1 MTAKDALNLVKEDV
15 EKVEQFLKDDIKTSV
30 PLINEVIL
38 YLLSSGGKRLRPV
51 FLALSARM
59 CGYKGENIPA
69 MSAVIEY
76 IHTATLLHDDIIDGA
91 KYRRKRPTANSLYG
105 NDVAVLCGDFLYSRS
120 YITLTEYG
128 AKQLQMILSSAA
140 LTMSEGEVIQLLK
153 TGDINLTFDDYIQII
168 TRKTAVLFSA
178 ACEIGGRLAEVSED
192 KIKALKNFGYY
203 LGLGFQMTDDILDY
217 MGNPEITG
225 KKNGTDLF
233 EGKLTLPV
241 IKTLEK
247 TNDSEKNII
256 AEIFKKKERNY
267 DDLKVLKDIMIKYDI
282 EKISEKTAD
291 EYINKSLNSL
301 NVFEDND
308 YRKALIALALAIL
321 GSVKFNT
328 ISLFVNILNLDD
340 VITAP

>member
-1 MTAKDALNLVKEDV
+1 MTAKDALNLVKEDI

-128 AKQLQMILSSAA
+128 AKQVQMILSSAA

-178 ACEIGGRLAEVSED
+178 ACEIGGRLAEVNEE
-192 KIKALKNFGYY
+192 KIKALKDFGYY

-247 TNDSEKNII
+247 ADENDKNII
-256 AEIFKKKERNY
+256 TEMFKKKERND
-267 DDLKVLKDIMIKYDI
+267 DDLKVLKDIMQKYDI

-301 NVFEDND
+301 NIFEDND
-308 YRKALIALALAIL
+308 YRKALIALALAMV
-321 GSVKFNT
+321 GR
-328 ISLFVNILNLDD
+328 
-340 VITAP
+340 TA

>member
-1 MTAKDALNLVKEDV
+1 MTSKEALELVKNDIDM
-15 EKVEQFLKDDIKTSV
+15 VEQFLKDDIKTSV

-51 FLALSARM
+51 FLALSAKL
-59 CGYKGENIPA
+59 CGYNGDKIPA

-105 NDVAVLCGDFLYSRS
+105 NDIAVLCGDFLYSRS

-128 AKQLQMILSSAA
+128 AKDVQMILSSAA

-153 TGDINLTFDDYIQII
+153 TGDINITFDDYIQII

-178 ACEIGGRLAEVSED
+178 ACEIGGRLAQVDEN
-192 KIKALKNFGYY
+192 KIKALKDFGYY

-217 MGNPEITG
+217 MGDPAVTG

-241 IKTLEK
+241 ILMLDMVSKEEK
-247 TNDSEKNII
+247 QTITDL
-256 AEIFKKKERNY
+256 FTKKERNEK
-267 DDLKVLKDIMIKYDI
+267 DLEILLSMMNKYNMK
-282 EKISEKTAD
+282 EISEKKAD
-291 EYINKSLNSL
+291 EYINMSLNSL
-301 NVFEDND
+301 NVFENNQYKD
-308 YRKALIALALAIL
+308 AFIALALAMV
-321 GSVKFNT
+321 GRNK
-328 ISLFVNILNLDD
+328 
-340 VITAP
+340 

>member
-1 MTAKDALNLVKEDV
+1 MKNYLEKYMTAKDALELVKEDIT
-15 EKVEQFLKDDIKTSV
+15 KVEQFLKDDIKTSV

-51 FLALSARM
+51 FLSLSAKM
-59 CGYKGENIPA
+59 CGYNGDKIPA

-105 NDVAVLCGDFLYSRS
+105 NDIAVLCGDFLYSRS

-128 AKQLQMILSSAA
+128 AKDVQMILSSAA

-153 TGDINLTFDDYIQII
+153 TGDINITFDDYIQII

-178 ACEIGGRLAEVSED
+178 ACEIGGRLAQVSEE
-192 KIKALKNFGYY
+192 KIKALKDFGYY

-217 MGNPEITG
+217 MGDEKATG
-225 KKNGTDLF
+225 KKNGTDLY

-241 IKTLEK
+241 IKLLECV
-247 TNDSEKNII
+247 DAAEKNII
-256 AEIFKKKERNY
+256 TDMFSKKERNEN
-267 DDLKVLKDIMIKYDI
+267 DLKTLKDIMEKYKIKD
-282 EKISEKTAD
+282 ISEKTAD
-291 EYINKSLNSL
+291 EYINKSLSSL
-301 NVFEDND
+301 DIFNDND
-308 YRKALIALALAIL
+308 YKKAMIALALAMV
-321 GSVKFNT
+321 GRN
-328 ISLFVNILNLDD
+328 
-340 VITAP
+340 A

>member
-1 MTAKDALNLVKEDV
+1 MTAKDALNLVKEDI

-38 YLLSSGGKRLRPV
+38 YLLSNGGKRLRPV

-128 AKQLQMILSSAA
+128 AKQVQMILSSAA

-192 KIKALKNFGYY
+192 KIKALKDFGYY

-247 TNDSEKNII
+247 ADDNEKSII
-256 AEIFKKKERNY
+256 TEMFKKKERND
-267 DDLKVLKDIMIKYDI
+267 DDLKILKDIMVKYDI

-301 NVFEDND
+301 NIFEDND
-308 YRKALIALALAIL
+308 YRKALITLALAMV
-321 GSVKFNT
+321 GR
-328 ISLFVNILNLDD
+328 
-340 VITAP
+340 TA

>member
-1 MTAKDALNLVKEDV
+1 MTAKDALNLVKEDI

-91 KYRRKRPTANSLYG
+91 KYRRKRPTVNSLYG

-128 AKQLQMILSSAA
+128 AKQVQMILSSAA

-192 KIKALKNFGYY
+192 KIKALKDFGYY

-247 TNDSEKNII
+247 ADDNEKSII
-256 AEIFKKKERNY
+256 TEMFKKKERND
-267 DDLKVLKDIMIKYDI
+267 DDLKVLKDIMVKYDI

-301 NVFEDND
+301 NIFEDND
-308 YRKALIALALAIL
+308 YRKALIALALAMV
-321 GSVKFNT
+321 GR
-328 ISLFVNILNLDD
+328 
-340 VITAP
+340 TA

>member
-1 MTAKDALNLVKEDV
+1 MTAKDALNLVKEDI

-128 AKQLQMILSSAA
+128 AKQVQMILSSAA

-178 ACEIGGRLAEVSED
+178 ACEIGGRLAEVSEE
-192 KIKALKNFGYY
+192 KIKALKDFGYY
-203 LGLGFQMTDDILDY
+203 LGLSFQMTDDILDY

-247 TNDSEKNII
+247 ANENEKNII
-256 AEIFKKKERNY
+256 TEMFKKKERND
-267 DDLKVLKDIMIKYDI
+267 DDLKVLKDIMVKYDI

-291 EYINKSLNSL
+291 EYINKSLSSL
-301 NVFEDND
+301 DIFEDND
-308 YRKALIALALAIL
+308 YRKALIALALAMV
-321 GSVKFNT
+321 GR
-328 ISLFVNILNLDD
+328 
-340 VITAP
+340 TA

>member
-1 MTAKDALNLVKEDV
+1 MTANEALNLVKDDI

-128 AKQLQMILSSAA
+128 AKEVQMILSSAA

-153 TGDINLTFDDYIQII
+153 TGDINLTCDDYIQII

-178 ACEIGGRLAEVSED
+178 ACEIGGRLAEVSEE
-192 KIKALKNFGYY
+192 KIKALKDFGYY
-203 LGLGFQMTDDILDY
+203 LGLSFQMTDDILDY

-247 TNDSEKNII
+247 ADENEKNII
-256 AEIFKKKERNY
+256 TEMFKKKERND
-267 DDLKVLKDIMIKYDI
+267 DDLKVLKDIMTKYDI

-301 NVFEDND
+301 DVFKDND
-308 YRKALIALALAIL
+308 YRKALIALALAMV
-321 GSVKFNT
+321 GR
-328 ISLFVNILNLDD
+328 
-340 VITAP
+340 TA

>member
-30 PLINEVIL
+30 HLINEVIL

-91 KYRRKRPTANSLYG
+91 KYRRKCPTANSLYG

-120 YITLTEYG
+120 YITLTEY
-128 AKQLQMILSSAA
+128 
-140 LTMSEGEVIQLLK
+140 
-153 TGDINLTFDDYIQII
+153 YIQII

-256 AEIFKKKERNY
+256 AEIFKKKERND

-308 YRKALIALALAIL
+308 YRKALIALALARVGRI
-321 GSVKFNT
+321 
-328 ISLFVNILNLDD
+328 
-340 VITAP
+340 A

>member
-1 MTAKDALNLVKEDV
+1 MTAKEALNLVKDDI

-59 CGYKGENIPA
+59 CGYTGENIPA

-128 AKQLQMILSSAA
+128 AKQVQMILSSAA

-192 KIKALKNFGYY
+192 KIKALKDFGYY

-247 TNDSEKNII
+247 ADNNEKNII
-256 AEIFKKKERNY
+256 TEMLKKKERND
-267 DDLKVLKDIMIKYDI
+267 DDLKILKDIMKKYDI

-291 EYINKSLNSL
+291 EYINKSLQSL

-308 YRKALIALALAIL
+308 YRKALIALALAMV
-321 GSVKFNT
+321 GR
-328 ISLFVNILNLDD
+328 
-340 VITAP
+340 AA

>member
-1 MTAKDALNLVKEDV
+1 MTAKDALNLVKEDI

-128 AKQLQMILSSAA
+128 AKQVQMILSSAA

-178 ACEIGGRLAEVSED
+178 ACEIGGRLAEVSEE
-192 KIKALKNFGYY
+192 KIKASKDFGYY
-203 LGLGFQMTDDILDY
+203 LGLSFQMTDDILDY
-217 MGNPEITG
+217 MSNPEITG

-247 TNDSEKNII
+247 ADENEKNII
-256 AEIFKKKERNY
+256 TEMFKKKERND
-267 DDLKVLKDIMIKYDI
+267 DDLKVLKDIMVKYDI

-291 EYINKSLNSL
+291 EYINKSLSSL
-301 NVFEDND
+301 DIFEDND
-308 YRKALIALALAIL
+308 YRKALIALALAMV
-321 GSVKFNT
+321 GR
-328 ISLFVNILNLDD
+328 
-340 VITAP
+340 TA

>member
-1 MTAKDALNLVKEDV
+1 MTAKDALNLVKEDI

-128 AKQLQMILSSAA
+128 AKQVQMILSSAA

-192 KIKALKNFGYY
+192 KIKALKDFGYY

-247 TNDSEKNII
+247 ADNNEKSII
-256 AEIFKKKERNY
+256 TEMFKKKERND
-267 DDLKVLKDIMIKYDI
+267 DDLKILKDIMVKYDI

-301 NVFEDND
+301 NIFEDND
-308 YRKALIALALAIL
+308 YRKALITLALAMV
-321 GSVKFNT
+321 GR
-328 ISLFVNILNLDD
+328 
-340 VITAP
+340 TA

>member
-1 MTAKDALNLVKEDV
+1 MTSKEALELVKNDIDM
-15 EKVEQFLKDDIKTSV
+15 VEQFLKDDIKTSV

-51 FLALSARM
+51 FLALSAKL
-59 CGYKGENIPA
+59 CGYNGDKIPA

-105 NDVAVLCGDFLYSRS
+105 NDIAVLCGDFLYSRS

-128 AKQLQMILSSAA
+128 AKDVQMILSSAA

-153 TGDINLTFDDYIQII
+153 TGDINITFDDYIQII

-178 ACEIGGRLAEVSED
+178 ACEIGGRLAQVAEN
-192 KIKALKNFGYY
+192 KIKALKDFGYY

-217 MGNPEITG
+217 MGDPAVTG

-241 IKTLEK
+241 ILMLDMVSKEEK
-247 TNDSEKNII
+247 QTITDL
-256 AEIFKKKERNY
+256 FTKKERNEK
-267 DDLKVLKDIMIKYDI
+267 DLEILLSIMNKYNMK
-282 EKISEKTAD
+282 EISEKKAD
-291 EYINKSLNSL
+291 EYINMSLNSL
-301 NVFEDND
+301 DVFENNQYKD
-308 YRKALIALALAIL
+308 ALIALALAMV
-321 GSVKFNT
+321 GRNK
-328 ISLFVNILNLDD
+328 
-340 VITAP
+340 

>member
-1 MTAKDALNLVKEDV
+1 MTAKDALNLVKKDI

-128 AKQLQMILSSAA
+128 AKQVQMILSSAA

-192 KIKALKNFGYY
+192 KIKALKDFGYY

-247 TNDSEKNII
+247 ADDNEKSII
-256 AEIFKKKERNY
+256 TEMFKKKERND
-267 DDLKVLKDIMIKYDI
+267 DDLKILKDIMVKYDI

-301 NVFEDND
+301 NIFEDND
-308 YRKALIALALAIL
+308 YRKALIALALAMV
-321 GSVKFNT
+321 GR
-328 ISLFVNILNLDD
+328 
-340 VITAP
+340 TA

>member
-1 MTAKDALNLVKEDV
+1 MTSKEALELVKNDIDM
-15 EKVEQFLKDDIKTSV
+15 VEQFLKDDIKTSV

-51 FLALSARM
+51 FLALSAKL
-59 CGYKGENIPA
+59 CGYNGDKIPA

-105 NDVAVLCGDFLYSRS
+105 NDIAVLCGDFLYSRS

-128 AKQLQMILSSAA
+128 AKDVQMILSSAA

-153 TGDINLTFDDYIQII
+153 TGDINITFDDYIQII

-178 ACEIGGRLAEVSED
+178 ACEIGGRLAQVDEN
-192 KIKALKNFGYY
+192 KIKALKDFGYY

-217 MGNPEITG
+217 MGDPAVTG

-241 IKTLEK
+241 ILMLEMVSK
-247 TNDSEKNII
+247 EEKQTITDL
-256 AEIFKKKERNY
+256 FTKKERNEK
-267 DDLKVLKDIMIKYDI
+267 DLEILLSIMNKYNMK
-282 EKISEKTAD
+282 EISEKKAD
-291 EYINKSLNSL
+291 EYINMSLNSL
-301 NVFEDND
+301 DVFENNQYKD
-308 YRKALIALALAIL
+308 ALIALALAMV
-321 GSVKFNT
+321 GRNK
-328 ISLFVNILNLDD
+328 
-340 VITAP
+340 

>member
-1 MTAKDALNLVKEDV
+1 MTAKEALNFVKDDI

-59 CGYKGENIPA
+59 CGYTGENIPA

-128 AKQLQMILSSAA
+128 AKQVQMILSSAA

-192 KIKALKNFGYY
+192 KIKALKDFGYY

-247 TNDSEKNII
+247 ADNNEKNII
-256 AEIFKKKERNY
+256 TEMFKKKERND
-267 DDLKVLKDIMIKYDI
+267 DDLKILKDIMKKYDI

-291 EYINKSLNSL
+291 EYISKSLQSL

-308 YRKALIALALAIL
+308 YRKALIALALAMV
-321 GSVKFNT
+321 GR
-328 ISLFVNILNLDD
+328 
-340 VITAP
+340 AA

>member
-1 MTAKDALNLVKEDV
+1 MTSKEALELVKNDIDM
-15 EKVEQFLKDDIKTSV
+15 VEQFLKDDIKTTV

-51 FLALSARM
+51 FLALSAKL
-59 CGYKGENIPA
+59 CGYTGDKIPA

-105 NDVAVLCGDFLYSRS
+105 NDIAVLCGDFLYSRS

-128 AKQLQMILSSAA
+128 AKEVQMILSSAA

-153 TGDINLTFDDYIQII
+153 TGDINITFDDYIQII

-178 ACEIGGRLAEVSED
+178 ACEIGGRLAKVDENR
-192 KIKALKNFGYY
+192 IKALKDFGYY

-217 MGNPEITG
+217 FGDPALTG

-241 IKTLEK
+241 ILML
-247 TNDSEKNII
+247 NII
-256 AEIFKKKERNY
+256 NEEEKSTITGIFKKKDRDEK
-267 DDLKVLKDIMIKYDI
+267 DLELLLNIMNKYNMKDV
-282 EKISEKTAD
+282 SEAKAD
-291 EYINKSLNSL
+291 EYISMSLNSL
-301 NVFEDND
+301 NIFEDNQ
-308 YRKALIALALAIL
+308 YKHALIALALAMV
-321 GSVKFNT
+321 GRNK
-328 ISLFVNILNLDD
+328 
-340 VITAP
+340 

>member
-1 MTAKDALNLVKEDV
+1 MTAKDALNLVKEDI

-30 PLINEVIL
+30 PLINEIIL

-51 FLALSARM
+51 FLALSAKM

-91 KYRRKRPTANSLYG
+91 KYRRKRPTANNLYG
-105 NDVAVLCGDFLYSRS
+105 SDIAVLCGDFLYSRS

-128 AKQLQMILSSAA
+128 AKQVQMILSSAA

-192 KIKALKNFGYY
+192 KIKALKDFGYY

-247 TNDSEKNII
+247 ADEHEKNII
-256 AEIFKKKERNY
+256 TEMFKKKERND
-267 DDLKVLKDIMIKYDI
+267 DDLKVIKNIMIRHDI

-291 EYINKSLNSL
+291 EYINKSLSSL
-301 NVFEDND
+301 DIFEND
-308 YRKALIALALAIL
+308 DYKKALIALALAMV
-321 GSVKFNT
+321 GR
-328 ISLFVNILNLDD
+328 
-340 VITAP
+340 TA

>member
-1 MTAKDALNLVKEDV
+1 MTVKDAFDIVKDDI

-51 FLALSARM
+51 FLALAARM
-59 CGYKGENIPA
+59 CGYNGKNIPA

-91 KYRRKRPTANSLYG
+91 KYRRKHPTANSLYG
-105 NDVAVLCGDFLYSRS
+105 NDIAVLCGDFLYSRS

-128 AKQLQMILSSAA
+128 AKQVQMILSTAA

-153 TGDINLTFDDYIQII
+153 TGDVNLTFDDYIQII

-178 ACEIGGRLAEVSED
+178 SCEIGAQLAEVNKD
-192 KIKALKNFGYY
+192 KIKSLKEFGYY
-203 LGLGFQMTDDILDY
+203 LGLSFQMTDDILDY
-217 MGNPEITG
+217 MGDPEITG
-225 KKNGTDLF
+225 KKNGTDLY

-247 TNDSEKNII
+247 VDEKEKSII
-256 AEIFKKKERNY
+256 IEMFKRKERNNN
-267 DDLKVLKDIMIKYDI
+267 DLNIIKNIMKKYNI
-282 EKISEKTAD
+282 ETISNHIAD
-291 EYINKSLNSL
+291 EYINKSICSL
-301 NVFEDND
+301 NIFEDNK
-308 YRKALIALALAIL
+308 YKEALITLAYAMV
-321 GSVKFNT
+321 GR
-328 ISLFVNILNLDD
+328 
-340 VITAP
+340 TA

>member
-1 MTAKDALNLVKEDV
+1 MTSKEALELVKNDIDM
-15 EKVEQFLKDDIKTSV
+15 VEQFLKDDIKTSV

-51 FLALSARM
+51 FLALSAKL
-59 CGYKGENIPA
+59 CGYNGDKIPA

-105 NDVAVLCGDFLYSRS
+105 NDIAVLCGDFLYSRS

-128 AKQLQMILSSAA
+128 AKDVQMILSSAA

-153 TGDINLTFDDYIQII
+153 TGDINITFDDYIQII

-178 ACEIGGRLAEVSED
+178 ACEIGGRLAQVDES
-192 KIKALKNFGYY
+192 KIKALKDFGYY

-217 MGNPEITG
+217 MGDPAVTG

-241 IKTLEK
+241 ILMLEMVSK
-247 TNDSEKNII
+247 EEKQTITDL
-256 AEIFKKKERNY
+256 FTKKERNEK
-267 DDLKVLKDIMIKYDI
+267 DLEILLSMMNKYNMK
-282 EKISEKTAD
+282 EISEKKAD
-291 EYINKSLNSL
+291 EYINMSLNSL
-301 NVFEDND
+301 NVFENNQYKD
-308 YRKALIALALAIL
+308 AFIALALAMV
-321 GSVKFNT
+321 GRNK
-328 ISLFVNILNLDD
+328 
-340 VITAP
+340 

>member
-1 MTAKDALNLVKEDV
+1 MTSKEALELVKNDIDM
-15 EKVEQFLKDDIKTSV
+15 VEQFLKDDIKTSV

-51 FLALSARM
+51 FLALSAKL
-59 CGYKGENIPA
+59 CGYNGDKIPA

-105 NDVAVLCGDFLYSRS
+105 NDIAVLCGDFLYSRS
-120 YITLTEYG
+120 YITLTEYS
-128 AKQLQMILSSAA
+128 AKDVQMILSSAA

-153 TGDINLTFDDYIQII
+153 TGDINITFDDYIQII

-178 ACEIGGRLAEVSED
+178 ACEIGGRLAQVDEN
-192 KIKALKNFGYY
+192 KIKALKDFGYY

-217 MGNPEITG
+217 MGDPAVTG

-241 IKTLEK
+241 ILMLDMVSKEEK
-247 TNDSEKNII
+247 QTITDL
-256 AEIFKKKERNY
+256 FTKKERNEK
-267 DDLKVLKDIMIKYDI
+267 DLEILLSIMNKYNMK
-282 EKISEKTAD
+282 EISEKKAD
-291 EYINKSLNSL
+291 EYINMSLNSL
-301 NVFEDND
+301 DVFENNQYKD
-308 YRKALIALALAIL
+308 ALIALALAMV
-321 GSVKFNT
+321 GRNK
-328 ISLFVNILNLDD
+328 
-340 VITAP
+340 

>member
-1 MTAKDALNLVKEDV
+1 MTSKEALELVKKDIDM
-15 EKVEQFLKDDIKTSV
+15 VEQFLKDDIKTSV

-51 FLALSARM
+51 FLALSAKL
-59 CGYKGENIPA
+59 CGYNGDKIPA

-105 NDVAVLCGDFLYSRS
+105 NDIAVLCGDFLYSRS

-128 AKQLQMILSSAA
+128 AKDVQMILSSAA

-153 TGDINLTFDDYIQII
+153 TGDINITFDDYIQII

-178 ACEIGGRLAEVSED
+178 ACEIGGRLAQVDEN
-192 KIKALKNFGYY
+192 KIKALKDFGYY

-217 MGNPEITG
+217 MGDPAVTG

-241 IKTLEK
+241 ILMLDMVSKEEK
-247 TNDSEKNII
+247 QTITDL
-256 AEIFKKKERNY
+256 FTKKERNEK
-267 DDLKVLKDIMIKYDI
+267 DLEILLSIMNKYNMK
-282 EKISEKTAD
+282 EISEKKAD
-291 EYINKSLNSL
+291 EYINMSLNSL
-301 NVFEDND
+301 DVFENNQYKD
-308 YRKALIALALAIL
+308 ALIALALAMV
-321 GSVKFNT
+321 GRTK
-328 ISLFVNILNLDD
+328 
-340 VITAP
+340 

>member
-1 MTAKDALNLVKEDV
+1 MTAKDALNLVKKDI

-128 AKQLQMILSSAA
+128 AKQVQMILSSAA

-192 KIKALKNFGYY
+192 KIKALKDFGYY

-247 TNDSEKNII
+247 ADDNEKSII
-256 AEIFKKKERNY
+256 TEMFKKKERND
-267 DDLKVLKDIMIKYDI
+267 DDLKVLKDIMVKYDI

-301 NVFEDND
+301 NIFEDND
-308 YRKALIALALAIL
+308 YRKALITLALAMV
-321 GSVKFNT
+321 GR
-328 ISLFVNILNLDD
+328 
-340 VITAP
+340 TA

>member
-1 MTAKDALNLVKEDV
+1 MTAKDALNLVKEDI

-128 AKQLQMILSSAA
+128 AKQVQMILSSAA

-178 ACEIGGRLAEVSED
+178 ACEIGGRLAEVSEE
-192 KIKALKNFGYY
+192 KIKALKDFGYY
-203 LGLGFQMTDDILDY
+203 LGLSFQMTDDILDY

-247 TNDSEKNII
+247 ADENEKNII
-256 AEIFKKKERNY
+256 TEMFKKKE
-267 DDLKVLKDIMIKYDI
+267 
-282 EKISEKTAD
+282 
-291 EYINKSLNSL
+291 
-301 NVFEDND
+301 
-308 YRKALIALALAIL
+308 
-321 GSVKFNT
+321 
-328 ISLFVNILNLDD
+328 
-340 VITAP
+340 

>member
-1 MTAKDALNLVKEDV
+1 MTAKEALNLVKDDI

-59 CGYKGENIPA
+59 CGYTGENIPA

-128 AKQLQMILSSAA
+128 AKQVQMILSSAA

-192 KIKALKNFGYY
+192 ILKALNDFGYY

-217 MGNPEITG
+217 MGNPEVTG

-247 TNDSEKNII
+247 ADSNEKNII
-256 AEIFKKKERNY
+256 TEIFKKKERND
-267 DDLKVLKDIMIKYDI
+267 DDLKILKDIMKKYDI
-282 EKISEKTAD
+282 EKVSEKTAD
-291 EYINKSLNSL
+291 EYINKSLEAL

-308 YRKALIALALAIL
+308 YRKALIALARAMV
-321 GSVKFNT
+321 GR
-328 ISLFVNILNLDD
+328 
-340 VITAP
+340 AA

>member
-1 MTAKDALNLVKEDV
+1 MTAKDALNLVKEDI
-15 EKVEQFLKDDIKTSV
+15 EKVEQFLKNDIKTSV

-91 KYRRKRPTANSLYG
+91 KYRRKRPTANNLYG
-105 NDVAVLCGDFLYSRS
+105 SDIAVLCGDFLYSRS

-128 AKQLQMILSSAA
+128 AKQVQMILSSAA

-192 KIKALKNFGYY
+192 KIKALKDFGYY

-247 TNDSEKNII
+247 ADEHEKNII
-256 AEIFKKKERNY
+256 TEMFKKKERND
-267 DDLKVLKDIMIKYDI
+267 DDLIVIKNIMIRHDI

-291 EYINKSLNSL
+291 EYINKSLSSL
-301 NVFEDND
+301 DIFENND
-308 YRKALIALALAIL
+308 YNKALIVLIL
-321 GSVKFNT
+321 TNNHKIVKLCNWEKYEK
-328 ISLFVNILNLDD
+328 L
-340 VITAP
+340 

>member
-1 MTAKDALNLVKEDV
+1 MTAKDALNLVKEDI

-128 AKQLQMILSSAA
+128 AKDVQMILSSAA

-178 ACEIGGRLAEVSED
+178 ACEIGGRLAEVSEE
-192 KIKALKNFGYY
+192 KIKALKDFGYY
-203 LGLGFQMTDDILDY
+203 LGLSFQMTDDILDY

-247 TNDSEKNII
+247 ADENEKNII
-256 AEIFKKKERNY
+256 TEMFKKKERND
-267 DDLKVLKDIMIKYDI
+267 DDLKVLKDIMVKYDI

-291 EYINKSLNSL
+291 EYINKSLSSL
-301 NVFEDND
+301 DIFEDND
-308 YRKALIALALAIL
+308 YRKALIALALAMV
-321 GSVKFNT
+321 GR
-328 ISLFVNILNLDD
+328 
-340 VITAP
+340 TA

>member
-1 MTAKDALNLVKEDV
+1 MTAKDALNLVKEDI

-128 AKQLQMILSSAA
+128 AKQVQMILSSAA

-192 KIKALKNFGYY
+192 KIKALKDFGYY

-247 TNDSEKNII
+247 ADDNEKSII
-256 AEIFKKKERNY
+256 TEMFKKKEKND
-267 DDLKVLKDIMIKYDI
+267 DDLKVLKDIMVKYDI

-301 NVFEDND
+301 NIFEDND
-308 YRKALIALALAIL
+308 YRKALIALALAMV
-321 GSVKFNT
+321 GR
-328 ISLFVNILNLDD
+328 
-340 VITAP
+340 TA

>member
-1 MTAKDALNLVKEDV
+1 MTAKDALNLVKEDI

-128 AKQLQMILSSAA
+128 AKQVQMILSSAA

-178 ACEIGGRLAEVSED
+178 ACEIGGRLAEVSEE
-192 KIKALKNFGYY
+192 KIKALKDFGYY
-203 LGLGFQMTDDILDY
+203 LGLTFQMTDDILDY

-247 TNDSEKNII
+247 ADENEKNII
-256 AEIFKKKERNY
+256 TEMFKKKERND
-267 DDLKVLKDIMIKYDI
+267 DDLKVLKDIMVKYDI

-291 EYINKSLNSL
+291 EYINKSLSSL
-301 NVFEDND
+301 DIFEDND
-308 YRKALIALALAIL
+308 YRKALIALALAMV
-321 GSVKFNT
+321 GR
-328 ISLFVNILNLDD
+328 
-340 VITAP
+340 TA

>member
-1 MTAKDALNLVKEDV
+1 MTSKEALELVKNDIDM
-15 EKVEQFLKDDIKTSV
+15 VEQFLKDDIKTSV

-51 FLALSARM
+51 FLALSAKL
-59 CGYKGENIPA
+59 CGYNGDKISA

-105 NDVAVLCGDFLYSRS
+105 NDIAVLCGDFLYSRS

-128 AKQLQMILSSAA
+128 AKDVQMILSSAA

-153 TGDINLTFDDYIQII
+153 TGDINITFDDYIQII

-178 ACEIGGRLAEVSED
+178 ACEIGGRLAQVDEN
-192 KIKALKNFGYY
+192 KIKALKDFGYY

-217 MGNPEITG
+217 MGDPAVTG

-241 IKTLEK
+241 ILMLDMVSKEEK
-247 TNDSEKNII
+247 QTITDL
-256 AEIFKKKERNY
+256 FTKKERNEK
-267 DDLKVLKDIMIKYDI
+267 DLEILLSIMNKYNMK
-282 EKISEKTAD
+282 EISEKKAD
-291 EYINKSLNSL
+291 EYINMSLNSL
-301 NVFEDND
+301 DVFENNQYKD
-308 YRKALIALALAIL
+308 ALIALALAMV
-321 GSVKFNT
+321 GRNK
-328 ISLFVNILNLDD
+328 
-340 VITAP
+340 

>member
-1 MTAKDALNLVKEDV
+1 MTANEALNLVKDDI
-15 EKVEQFLKDDIKTSV
+15 EKVEQFLKNDIKTSV

-128 AKQLQMILSSAA
+128 AKQVQMILSSAA

-178 ACEIGGRLAEVSED
+178 ACEIGGRLAEVSEE
-192 KIKALKNFGYY
+192 KIKALKDFGYY
-203 LGLGFQMTDDILDY
+203 LGLSFQMTDDILDY

-247 TNDSEKNII
+247 ADENEKNII
-256 AEIFKKKERNY
+256 TEMFKKKERND
-267 DDLKVLKDIMIKYDI
+267 DDLKVLKDIMVKYDI

-291 EYINKSLNSL
+291 EYINKSLSSL
-301 NVFEDND
+301 DIFEDND
-308 YRKALIALALAIL
+308 YRKALIALALAMV
-321 GSVKFNT
+321 GR
-328 ISLFVNILNLDD
+328 
-340 VITAP
+340 TA

>member
-1 MTAKDALNLVKEDV
+1 MTAKDALNLVKEDI

-51 FLALSARM
+51 FLALSAKM

-105 NDVAVLCGDFLYSRS
+105 NDIAVLCGDFLYSRS

-128 AKQLQMILSSAA
+128 AKQVQMILSSAA

-178 ACEIGGRLAEVSED
+178 ACEIGGRLAEVSEE
-192 KIKALKNFGYY
+192 KIKALKDFGYY

-247 TNDSEKNII
+247 ADENEKSII
-256 AEIFKKKERNY
+256 TEIFKKKERNN
-267 DDLKVLKDIMIKYDI
+267 DDLKVLKDIMVKYDI

-291 EYINKSLNSL
+291 EYINKSLTSL
-301 NVFEDND
+301 DVFEDNN
-308 YRKALIALALAIL
+308 YRKALIALALTMV
-321 GSVKFNT
+321 GR
-328 ISLFVNILNLDD
+328 
-340 VITAP
+340 TA

>member
-1 MTAKDALNLVKEDV
+1 MTAKEALNLVKDDI

-59 CGYKGENIPA
+59 CGYTGENIPA

-128 AKQLQMILSSAA
+128 AKQVQMILSSAA

-192 KIKALKNFGYY
+192 KIKALKDFGYY

-217 MGNPEITG
+217 MGNPEVTG

-247 TNDSEKNII
+247 ADSNEKNII
-256 AEIFKKKERNY
+256 TEIFKKKERND
-267 DDLKVLKDIMIKYDI
+267 DDLKILKDIMKKYDI
-282 EKISEKTAD
+282 EKVSEKTAD
-291 EYINKSLNSL
+291 EYINKSLESL

-308 YRKALIALALAIL
+308 YRKALIALALAMV
-321 GSVKFNT
+321 GR
-328 ISLFVNILNLDD
+328 
-340 VITAP
+340 AA

>member
-1 MTAKDALNLVKEDV
+1 MTSKEALELVKKDIDM
-15 EKVEQFLKDDIKTSV
+15 VEQFLKDDIKTSV

-51 FLALSARM
+51 FLALSAKL
-59 CGYKGENIPA
+59 CGYNGDKIPA

-91 KYRRKRPTANSLYG
+91 KYRRKRPTANNLYG
-105 NDVAVLCGDFLYSRS
+105 NDIAVLCGDFLYSRS

-128 AKQLQMILSSAA
+128 AKDVQMILSSAA

-153 TGDINLTFDDYIQII
+153 TGDINITFDDYIQII

-178 ACEIGGRLAEVSED
+178 ACEIGGRLAQVDEN
-192 KIKALKNFGYY
+192 KIKALKDFGYY

-217 MGNPEITG
+217 MGDPAVTG

-241 IKTLEK
+241 ILMLDMVSKEEK
-247 TNDSEKNII
+247 QTITDL
-256 AEIFKKKERNY
+256 FTKKERNEK
-267 DDLKVLKDIMIKYDI
+267 DLEILLSIMNKYNMK
-282 EKISEKTAD
+282 EISEKKAD
-291 EYINKSLNSL
+291 EYINMSLNSL
-301 NVFEDND
+301 DVFENNQYKD
-308 YRKALIALALAIL
+308 ALIALALAMV
-321 GSVKFNT
+321 GRNK
-328 ISLFVNILNLDD
+328 
-340 VITAP
+340 

>member
-1 MTAKDALNLVKEDV
+1 MTAKEALNLVKDDI

-59 CGYKGENIPA
+59 CGYTGENIPA

-128 AKQLQMILSSAA
+128 AKQVQMILSSAA

-192 KIKALKNFGYY
+192 KIKALKDFGYY

-247 TNDSEKNII
+247 ADNNEKNII
-256 AEIFKKKERNY
+256 TEMFKKKERND
-267 DDLKVLKDIMIKYDI
+267 DDLKIIKDIMKKYDI

-291 EYINKSLNSL
+291 EYISKSLQSL

-308 YRKALIALALAIL
+308 YRKALSA
-321 GSVKFNT
+321 
-328 ISLFVNILNLDD
+328 
-340 VITAP
+340 

>member
-1 MTAKDALNLVKEDV
+1 MTAKDALNLVKEDI

-128 AKQLQMILSSAA
+128 AKQVQMILSSAA

-178 ACEIGGRLAEVSED
+178 ACEIGGRLAEVSEE
-192 KIKALKNFGYY
+192 KIKALKDFGYY
-203 LGLGFQMTDDILDY
+203 LGLSFQMTDDILDY

-247 TNDSEKNII
+247 ADENEKNII
-256 AEIFKKKERNY
+256 TEMFKKKERND
-267 DDLKVLKDIMIKYDI
+267 DDLKVLKDIMVKYDI
-282 EKISEKTAD
+282 ENISEKTAD
-291 EYINKSLNSL
+291 EYINKSLSSL
-301 NVFEDND
+301 DIFEDND
-308 YRKALIALALAIL
+308 YRKALIALALAMV
-321 GSVKFNT
+321 GR
-328 ISLFVNILNLDD
+328 
-340 VITAP
+340 TA

>member
-1 MTAKDALNLVKEDV
+1 MTAKDALNLVKEDI

-128 AKQLQMILSSAA
+128 AKQVQMILSSAA

-192 KIKALKNFGYY
+192 KIKALKDFGYY

-217 MGNPEITG
+217 MGNQEITG

-247 TNDSEKNII
+247 ADDNEKSII
-256 AEIFKKKERNY
+256 TEMFKKKERND
-267 DDLKVLKDIMIKYDI
+267 DDLKVLKDIMVKYDI

-301 NVFEDND
+301 NIFEDND
-308 YRKALIALALAIL
+308 YRKALITLALAMV
-321 GSVKFNT
+321 GR
-328 ISLFVNILNLDD
+328 
-340 VITAP
+340 TA

>member
-1 MTAKDALNLVKEDV
+1 MTAKDALNLVKEDI

-128 AKQLQMILSSAA
+128 AKQVQMILSSAA

-178 ACEIGGRLAEVSED
+178 ACEIGGRLAEVSEE
-192 KIKALKNFGYY
+192 KIKALKDFGYY

-247 TNDSEKNII
+247 ADENEKNII
-256 AEIFKKKERNY
+256 TEMFKKKERND
-267 DDLKVLKDIMIKYDI
+267 DDLKVLKDIMVKYDI

-291 EYINKSLNSL
+291 EYINKSLSSL
-301 NVFEDND
+301 DIFEDND
-308 YRKALIALALAIL
+308 YRKALIALALAMV
-321 GSVKFNT
+321 GR
-328 ISLFVNILNLDD
+328 
-340 VITAP
+340 TA